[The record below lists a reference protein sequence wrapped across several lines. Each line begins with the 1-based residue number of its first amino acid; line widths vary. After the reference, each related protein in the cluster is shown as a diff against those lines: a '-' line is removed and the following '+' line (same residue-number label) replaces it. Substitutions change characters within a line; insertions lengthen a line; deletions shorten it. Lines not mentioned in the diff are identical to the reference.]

1 MRPSLRKSVLL
12 GMLLAAGAGRADGFT
27 TKAGTIGILDVP
39 TAETMGVGGG
49 WLSLDLFVEHQSAR
63 GWSVAPLPL
72 VIIGGLADGLDLGM
86 AIRDSGLPG
95 DPVPAFPMLTL
106 TGKFG
111 FLRARGLRPG
121 LAVSATLDRI
131 NWKVESSLRIIAS
144 TAYVGPLR
152 VAVFGGA
159 SLTELTLS
167 TVAPI
172 GGVALSLRHPSGVE
186 FVADGLRIGGGWLAG
201 GGVRW
206 AITTHV
212 GLSLAATWKPDD
224 HTVRVLVGVSIF
236 TGLPSFEAPPQSR
249 EQKVEATKDAEGP
262 RRYLDPKPRFRLKIH
277 QSTRI
282 EGAGRHVQQAQEPE
296 ADPASPDLAPPPPT
310 QPAPTPESPPA
321 PTPPVPEVK
330 P

>member
-1 MRPSLRKSVLL
+1 LLGVLL
-12 GMLLAAGAGRADGFT
+12 AQSAGWADGFT
-27 TKAGTIGILDVP
+27 TRAGTIGILDVP

-49 WLSLDLFVEHQSAR
+49 WLSLDFFVEHQSAR

-72 VIIGGLADGLDLGM
+72 VIVGGLADALDLGM

-106 TGKFG
+106 TGKFA
-111 FLRARGLRPG
+111 FLRARGFRPG

-131 NWKVESSLRIIAS
+131 NWKIESSVRIIAS
-144 TAYVGPLR
+144 TAYLGPLR
-152 VAVFGGA
+152 LAAFGGA
-159 SLTELTLS
+159 SLTELTVS

-172 GGVALSLRHPSGVE
+172 GGVALSVRHPSGVE
-186 FVADGLRIGGGWLAG
+186 LVVDGLRIGGGWLVG

-206 AITTHV
+206 AITAHV

-224 HTVRVLVGVSIF
+224 HTVRVLAGVSVF
-236 TGLPSFEAPPQSR
+236 TGLPSFEAPPQR
-249 EQKVEATKDAEGP
+249 LEQKVDETKAPDGP

-277 QSTRI
+277 QSTRT
-282 EGAGRHVQQAQEPE
+282 EGAGRHLQQDQDAELTG
-296 ADPASPDLAPPPPT
+296 PAPQPAPSPAAP
-310 QPAPTPESPPA
+310 PAPTPDVPPA
-321 PTPPVPEVK
+321 PTPPVPEVS